1 MTPRQIIEEVIKAL
15 PEGVRPPD
23 EIEDTVFGGV
33 VASWDLPELS
43 RTYTDTRY
51 LFVTASGSGGVK
63 CSLMTTLVNNKMSF
77 GEFMDFWKSDRI
89 QNFLKKYCG
98 HKEG

>member
-1 MTPRQIIEEVIKAL
+1 MTPRQIIDEIIKAL

-33 VASWDLPELS
+33 LASWDLPGLS
-43 RTYTDTRY
+43 HTYTDTRY
-51 LFVTASGSGGVK
+51 LFVTASGSGGVT
-63 CSLMTTLVNNKMSF
+63 CSLMTKLVNNKMPF
-77 GEFMDFWKSDRI
+77 GEFMDFWKSDHT
-89 QNFLKKYCG
+89 QNFLKNYCG